1 MINSRV
7 EISIKTILITLSFI
21 VIAWLLV
28 LIRDILFLLFIAFLL
43 MTAIHPVV
51 SYLERLHIP
60 KIVGILLVYI
70 VLFGFFGVTVI
81 SALPTLI
88 IQFGRLIQALP
99 TAAGRIIPYGNL
111 NISSISQQIAPIG
124 ASLVNVTFGIFS
136 NIVTFLT
143 VFAFTFYFLLER
155 HQAEEIITSVL
166 GESLSKDIMVLLRS
180 IERRL
185 GLWVRGELLLMTAVG
200 LMSFIGLSILRVD
213 FALPLAILAGSLE
226 LVPMIGPVL
235 GAIPAVIVGLA
246 TSPFLALSVIALYII
261 VQQLE
266 NNVLVP
272 VIMRK
277 SVGLAPI
284 ITILVLLIGGRL
296 AGVVGA
302 ILAVPVALVIQELL
316 THYVTKSAMSG
327 LRQRTKNS
335 SKT

>member
-7 EISIKTILITLSFI
+7 EISIKTILITLSLI
-21 VIAWLLV
+21 IIAWLLI
-28 LIRDILFLLFIAFLL
+28 LIRDVLFLLFIAFLL

-60 KIVGILLVYI
+60 KIVGILLVYV

-81 SALPTLI
+81 SALPALI
-88 IQFGRLIQALP
+88 VQFGRLVQELP
-99 TAAGRIIPYGNL
+99 TAAGRIIPYWNL

-136 NIVTFLT
+136 NIVTVLT

-166 GESLSKDIMVLLRS
+166 GESLSKDIMILLRS

-185 GLWVRGELLLMTAVG
+185 GLWVRGEVILMTAVG

-226 LVPMIGPVL
+226 LIPMIGPVL
-235 GAIPAVIVGLA
+235 GAIPAVLVGLA

-302 ILAVPVALVIQELL
+302 ILAVPVALVIQEVLS
-316 THYVTKSAMSG
+316 HYLTKSAISG
-327 LRQRTKNS
+327 LRPRTKNS